1 MIYATRIREF
11 ILSELLFEDK
21 DAVLSDDTSLLD
33 GIIDSL
39 SLMQLVAFLEEEFGV
54 DVDDAEITADHF
66 KTVADIVRLVEAKLV
81 KPAVEAV

>member
-1 MIYATRIREF
+1 LIYATRIREF